1 MRRRNLAASIA
12 TILSALTF
20 IVIGSCFTAFKYKDE
35 MIKVESPKIVLAE
48 GISVFNKDG
57 DKTITELKLSE
68 LKLGLKPATGEEDP
82 ESNIPATVH
91 DKKGSE
97 GEYAC
102 FKIYAPK
109 GAKVY
114 VQNIKID
121 NKKNPDEANA
131 ERENIFVAIKEI
143 DKSTKSLLEEKVYLG
158 DIKASDERQEYT
170 FYVWLDAKAG
180 KKLMSSKINFEV
192 YFENLT

>member
-12 TILSALTF
+12 TALCALSF

-35 MIKVESPKIVLAE
+35 MIKVESPKIVASE
-48 GISVFNKDG
+48 GISVFNSEG
-57 DKTITELKLSE
+57 DKTISSLKLTE

-82 ESNIPATVH
+82 ETNIPSTVH

-109 GAKVY
+109 GAKIY
-114 VQNIKID
+114 VQNIKIE
-121 NKKNPDEANA
+121 NRKNPDEANA
-131 ERENIFVAIKEI
+131 ERENIYVAVKEI
-143 DKSTKSLLEEKVYLG
+143 KNSTKNLVDDRVYLG
-158 DIKASDERQEYT
+158 DISASDERQEHT

-180 KKLMSSKINFEV
+180 KKLMSSTISFEV
-192 YFENLT
+192 SFESLT